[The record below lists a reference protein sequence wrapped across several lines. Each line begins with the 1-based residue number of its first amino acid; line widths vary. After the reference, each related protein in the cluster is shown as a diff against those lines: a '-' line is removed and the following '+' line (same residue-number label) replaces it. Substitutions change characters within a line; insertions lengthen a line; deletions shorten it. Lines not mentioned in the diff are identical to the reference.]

1 MLRDRL
7 IQDMKDA
14 MRAKNARK
22 LSTIRLINA
31 AIKERDI
38 EMRTKD
44 VVDRDDDAI
53 ITDILSKMVKQRR
66 DSIQAYEEAGR
77 CEMAEREKDEIV
89 IIEDFL
95 PKQMSADEI
104 DAVVAKVIADLDAS
118 GLKDI
123 GRCMAALKD
132 QYAGQMDFAKA
143 SGKVKAALS

>member
-7 IQDMKDA
+7 TQDMKDA

-44 VVDRDDDAI
+44 TAERDDDAI

-66 DSIQAYEEAGR
+66 DSIKAYEEAGR
-77 CEMAEREKDEIV
+77 CEMAEREKDEII

-95 PKQMSADEI
+95 PKQMSDEEI
-104 DAVVAKVIADLDAS
+104 DAVVAKVIAELDAT